1 MELKNKKVIVGL
13 ALAGVGLIASE
24 IKKKRKIDE
33 LTKRVYYTEDFLEDL
48 NEKAWSLNRSMKEI
62 AKAHNSL
69 TKMATDD
76 YEDFDDRIYEIE
88 NEIATIY
95 SHLAELDRI
104 KKNRKGVDDT
114 RIILKSKSDELEES
128 IDDNEE
134 SEIELGGI
142 IEKLME

>member
-69 TKMATDD
+69 IKMATDD

-134 SEIELGGI
+134 NEIELGGI

>member
-24 IKKKRKIDE
+24 IKKKRKVDE
-33 LTKRVYYTEDFLEDL
+33 LTKRVYYTEDFLEDI

-62 AKAHNSL
+62 AKAHNNL
-69 TKMATDD
+69 TKMATND

>member
-1 MELKNKKVIVGL
+1 LELKNKKVIVGL

-134 SEIELGGI
+134 NEIELGGI

>member
-1 MELKNKKVIVGL
+1 LELKNKKVIAGL

-24 IKKKRKIDE
+24 IKKKRKVDE

-69 TKMATDD
+69 IKMATDD

>member
-1 MELKNKKVIVGL
+1 MELKNKKVIAGL

-69 TKMATDD
+69 IKMATDD

-134 SEIELGGI
+134 NEIELGGI

>member
-24 IKKKRKIDE
+24 IKKKRKVDE

-69 TKMATDD
+69 IKMATDD

-134 SEIELGGI
+134 NEIELGGI

>member
-24 IKKKRKIDE
+24 IKKKRKVDE

-48 NEKAWSLNRSMKEI
+48 DEKAWSLNRSMKEI

>member
-134 SEIELGGI
+134 NEIELGGI

>member
-24 IKKKRKIDE
+24 IKKKRKVDE

-69 TKMATDD
+69 IKMATDD

>member
-24 IKKKRKIDE
+24 IKKKRKVDE
-33 LTKRVYYTEDFLEDL
+33 LTKRVDYTEDFLEDFD
-48 NEKAWSLNRSMKEI
+48 EKAWSLNRSMKEI

-134 SEIELGGI
+134 NEIELGGI

>member
-24 IKKKRKIDE
+24 IKKKRKVDE
-33 LTKRVYYTEDFLEDL
+33 LTKRVYYTEDFLEDFD
-48 NEKAWSLNRSMKEI
+48 EKTWSLNRSMKEI

-134 SEIELGGI
+134 NEIEFGGI

>member
-1 MELKNKKVIVGL
+1 MELKNKKVIAGL

-24 IKKKRKIDE
+24 IKKKRKVDE

-69 TKMATDD
+69 IKMATDD

-134 SEIELGGI
+134 NEIGLGGI